1 MTDQP
6 YPQQPPVPAP
16 APYGQ
21 QPQYEQQP
29 QQGYY
34 QAQVPAQQAPPA
46 PYQFPPPYN
55 AQQQQQYHQ
64 QGYSQPVN
72 QPQYPGFPGANVT
85 QPTYMPQYGAQPQ
98 ATQFMTR
105 GYARLQPDYAL
116 TGIVCMNVAWLESL
130 IARYKAGDM
139 TVIDVDN
146 RSGVPSGMMK
156 LSISCKYSPSQSGKS
171 THRITLYNRGDLPPR
186 Q

>member
-55 AQQQQQYHQ
+55 AQQQYHQ

-105 GYARLQPDYAL
+105 GYAMLQPDYAL